1 MYLNPFFLPDWVL
14 GKEAGLLS
22 AAAAPHI
29 STKLFSLFK
38 EGAWLPSTGRGKGV
52 ELRSRWVDEGG
63 GGGGSLAEGRK
74 GVTAHACHV

>member
-29 STKLFSLFK
+29 STKLFSLFI

-52 ELRSRWVDEGG
+52 ELRSGRWVDEGG
-63 GGGGSLAEGRK
+63 GGGG
-74 GVTAHACHV
+74 GVTS